1 MRAPERGHLVSGSGV
16 SFDEQH
22 LLSLGTAWTVGFLMA
37 FLLMRSRTM
46 HGHQSANEPAPS
58 APPPEDPETMSAP
71 SVESQAF
78 ATVPPPRERV
88 SRRPR
93 STDHRQP
100 IPWCANTGVWLYPH
114 GNHYHAIKYCK
125 KAESK
130 SKAEAT
136 EYSFHQSQVMR
147 KTPCDHCFAYN
158 R

>member
-1 MRAPERGHLVSGSGV
+1 
-16 SFDEQH
+16 
-22 LLSLGTAWTVGFLMA
+22 
-37 FLLMRSRTM
+37 
-46 HGHQSANEPAPS
+46 
-58 APPPEDPETMSAP
+58 MSAP

-78 ATVPPPRERV
+78 ATVPPPSERV

-114 GNHYHAIKYCK
+114 GNHFHAIKCCE
-125 KAESK
+125 KAEAK

-136 EYSFHQSQVMR
+136 EYSYHQSQVMR
-147 KTPCDHCFAYN
+147 KTPCDHCFAYD